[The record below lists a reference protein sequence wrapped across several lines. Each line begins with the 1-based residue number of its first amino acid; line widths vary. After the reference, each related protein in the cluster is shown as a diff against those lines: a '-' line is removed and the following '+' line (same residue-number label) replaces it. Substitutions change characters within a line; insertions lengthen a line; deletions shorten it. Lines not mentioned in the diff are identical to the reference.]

1 MGFCPQCRAAESLT
15 PAATTSGT
23 GVAAAVV
30 LGDVAFGVDQPRLRT
45 SIGEVD
51 RVLGGGLVSG
61 SITML
66 GGEPGVG
73 KSTLLLQV
81 AAALGT
87 RERPALIVAAEESP
101 TQIGLRA
108 ERISVAGD
116 TVAVTTERSVEA
128 IVTTV
133 ADLDPTV
140 VVVDSIQT
148 VASGAVVGSAGGV
161 SQVRE
166 SAAQLVELG
175 KRTGTPVLLVGHV
188 TKDGSIAGPKL
199 VEHMVDVV
207 LSLEGESE
215 SDLRLLR
222 ALKNRFG
229 STNQMGVFEM
239 GERGLTEI
247 ADPSSVLAGARSFS
261 APGSVLFP
269 AIDGKRSLLVEVQ
282 ALTVPTKSPQPRR
295 SVKGLPPARVHQV
308 LAVLHRHCH
317 LRLSDHEVYVS
328 LMAGARIEEP
338 AADLAVAVAL
348 ASSLTGTPLGS
359 TAAWGEVGL
368 TGELRSSPQR
378 DRRAGEVER
387 LGIGMALHPGS
398 QVATLAEALS
408 AVGLAEHM
416 RAPLRVV

>member
-1 MGFCPQCRAAESLT
+1 MALSE
-15 PAATTSGT
+15 
-23 GVAAAVV
+23 VAAAM
-30 LGDVAFGVDQPRLRT
+30 DHQRLAT
-45 SIGEVD
+45 SIGELD
-51 RVLGGGLVSG
+51 RVLGGGLVPG

-87 RERPALIVAAEESP
+87 REQPALIVAAEESP
-101 TQIGLRA
+101 SQIGLRA
-108 ERISVAGD
+108 ERLQVSGD
-116 TVAVTTERSVEA
+116 TVSLTTERSVEGIA
-128 IVTTV
+128 ATA
-133 ADLDPTV
+133 ADIDPTV

-148 VASGAVVGSAGGV
+148 VTSEAVAGAAGGV

-175 KRTGTPVLLVGHV
+175 KRSGIPILLVGHV

-207 LSLEGESE
+207 LALEGEADG
-215 SDLRLLR
+215 DLRLLR

-229 STNQMGVFEM
+229 SINQMGVFEM
-239 GERGLTEI
+239 GEAGLVEM
-247 ADPSSVLAGARSFS
+247 ADPSEVLAGARRFT

-269 AIDGKRSLLVEVQ
+269 AIDGKRSLLVEIQ

-308 LAVLHRHCH
+308 LAVLYRHCR
-317 LRLSDHEVYVS
+317 LRLSDQEVYVS
-328 LMAGARIEEP
+328 VMAGARIEEP
-338 AADLAVAVAL
+338 AVDLAVAVAL

-378 DRRAGEVER
+378 DRRLGEVER
-387 LGIGMALHPGS
+387 LGIEMALVPGPEVS
-398 QVATLAEALS
+398 TLAEALTT
-408 AVGLAEHM
+408 VGLADSA